1 MATRKFQMMDVN
13 LTTGESGITD
23 ISDLFDEFLG
33 GTGVA
38 TKLLSEMPP
47 GMDSYSAEA
56 PVIFAIGPFDTI
68 FPVATKTVALF
79 KSPLT
84 GNLGESHAGGRL
96 AMAMYGAGIH
106 VLRIRG
112 RAPTLSYLVIDEETA
127 VVKRANSLKG
137 MSALATERMLRDRED
152 SEFKRSIIRIGPAG
166 ERLSPIGEVTVD
178 AARHFGRLG
187 LGGVLGSK
195 NLKAIMI
202 SGGKYWKIDN
212 KGQFNIFYKKLYDS
226 VVNSP
231 LMKKYHELGTSV
243 NVIPLSKINGMPTR
257 NFSQGSF
264 EGAREISGERF
275 AEKHLNQQ
283 IACAHCQ
290 VGCIHV
296 ASLRERFSAEDQH
309 YKTFKVSYDH
319 ELIYAW
325 GSNLSIGSTEEI
337 LRLLLIVEKQGWDA
351 ISMGTTLAWTVD
363 AYAHGFIG
371 DKETV
376 GLIPAF
382 GDAKTFEKMLGRI
395 ISGHNEFYRSLE
407 KGSVFCA
414 RIYGGKEYSIAFGGN
429 EAAGYSTGLWGFLG
443 YATGVR
449 HSHLDAAGYSIDQ
462 GNISNPQSDEI
473 LTRNLYN
480 ESVWRMI
487 LNSLV
492 ICLFARNVYTKEII
506 LEGLDVLGISGWTE
520 DRLIKTSRHI
530 HALKYKFKEDCGFK
544 FEDQELPG
552 RLLRTVTS
560 SGMLSSERFRT
571 EIDRYKSFIADDR
584 RSLGI

>member
-1 MATRKFQMMDVN
+1 MINRAFRMMDIN
-13 LTTGESGITD
+13 LTTGETRITD
-23 ISDLFDEFLG
+23 VTNLFDEYLG

-38 TKLLSEMPP
+38 TKLLLEMSPQLDP
-47 GMDSYSAEA
+47 FSPEA
-56 PVIFAIGPFDTI
+56 PVIFAIGPFSNI

-96 AMAMYGAGIH
+96 AMALYGAGIH
-106 VLRIRG
+106 VLRITG

-127 VVKRANSLKG
+127 VIKRANSLKG
-137 MSALATERMLRDRED
+137 MSALATERMLRERED

-178 AARHFGRLG
+178 CARHFGRLG

-195 NLKAIMI
+195 NLKALMV
-202 SGGKYWKIDN
+202 SGGRYWAIDN
-212 KGQFNIFYKKLYDS
+212 KAPFQVFYKKLYES
-226 VVNSP
+226 VVKSP
-231 LMKKYHELGTSV
+231 LMKKYHELGTPV
-243 NVIPLSKINGMPTR
+243 NVVPLSKINGMPTR

-264 EGAREISGERF
+264 EGAHSISGEAF
-275 AEKHLNQQ
+275 AEKHLIQQ
-283 IACAHCQ
+283 IACTHCQ
-290 VGCIHV
+290 VGCIHM
-296 ASLRERFSAEDQH
+296 ASLREQFSAEEQH

-363 AYAHGFIG
+363 AFTHGFIT
-371 DKETV
+371 DKETG

-382 GDAKTFEKMLGRI
+382 GDAKTFEKMLNHI
-395 ISGHNEFYRSLE
+395 ISGHNEFYRRLE
-407 KGSVFCA
+407 KGSAFCA
-414 RIYGGKEYSIAFGGN
+414 RLYGGKDYAIAFGGN
-429 EAAGYSTGLWGFLG
+429 EAAGYSTGLWAFLG

-449 HSHLDAAGYSIDQ
+449 HSHLDSAGYSVDQ
-462 GNISNPQSDEI
+462 GNLSKPQSDEE
-473 LTRNLYN
+473 LTKSMYK
-480 ESVWRMI
+480 ESVWRMV

-492 ICLFARNVYTKEII
+492 ICLFARNVYTKDVI
-506 LEGLDVLGISGWTE
+506 LEGLETLGVTGWTE
-520 DRLIKTSRHI
+520 DRLMTAAKKI
-530 HALKYKFKEDCGFK
+530 HALKYKFKADCGFL
-544 FEDQELPG
+544 FEEQELPK

-560 SGMLSSERFRT
+560 NGLLSDERFRT
-571 EIDRYKSFIADDR
+571 EMNRYKNLVEEDR
-584 RSLGI
+584 RNLGI